1 MQPKDSYPSRDM
13 VEHASNLRNPEV
25 EGGVVQS
32 HLSYISEFD
41 IGDPD
46 SKAKTYLCLTAA
58 NGS

>member
-1 MQPKDSYPSRDM
+1 MQPQDPYPPQYM
-13 VEHASNLRNPEV
+13 AEHTSNLRNPQV

-46 SKAKTYLCLTAA
+46 SYLCLTAA

>member
-1 MQPKDSYPSRDM
+1 M
-13 VEHASNLRNPEV
+13 VENTSNLRNPEV

-41 IGDPD
+41 IGDPH

-58 NGS
+58 YGS